1 METAMPLKD
10 LWTVA
15 AVLMGFQLAA
25 FTWRLTRELSEHDL
39 RTQYHVEPEQ
49 NVNRWFPPADYLNL
63 LSLMIVV
70 GGVFLV
76 PTLGLGSP
84 RFAEGALALSAI
96 LFVGYP
102 FAVLGHYNLLF
113 SKGTIPP
120 GKFST
125 VQEIIVVVV
134 AILVSV
140 LYVALFLYMRHS

>member
-1 METAMPLKD
+1 MEAAIPLKD

-15 AVLMGFQLAA
+15 AVLMGFQLTA
-25 FTWRLTRELSEHDL
+25 FTWRLTRELSEQEL
-39 RTQYHVEPEQ
+39 RAQYHIEPEK

-63 LSLMIVV
+63 ISLMIAV

-76 PTLGLGSP
+76 PSLGFGSA
-84 RFAEGALALSAI
+84 RFAEGALGLSAI

-113 SKGTIPP
+113 SKGTTPP

-125 VQEIIVVVV
+125 VREILVVV
-134 AILVSV
+134 ATVLAAIL
-140 LYVALFLYMRHS
+140 YALLFFCIRPS